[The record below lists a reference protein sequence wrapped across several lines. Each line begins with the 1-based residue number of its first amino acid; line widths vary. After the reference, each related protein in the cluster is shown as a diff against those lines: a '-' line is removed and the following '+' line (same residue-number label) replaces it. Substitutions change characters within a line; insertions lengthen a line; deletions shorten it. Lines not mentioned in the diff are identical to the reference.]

1 MIKPQNESINTVTE
15 PSELKQFCMD
25 HRGIH
30 IFFISFSFKLTEI
43 YINYEVF
50 FFFWSSPI
58 KNYVFTEFDNTYKRY
73 KVSSGAKTRILK

>member
-50 FFFWSSPI
+50 FFFL
-58 KNYVFTEFDNTYKRY
+58 EFPNQELCFY
-73 KVSSGAKTRILK
+73 RI

>member
-1 MIKPQNESINTVTE
+1 MIKTQNESINTVTE

-50 FFFWSSPI
+50 FFFGVPQSRI
-58 KNYVFTEFDNTYKRY
+58 MFLQNLIIHTKDTKFHLGQKLEF
-73 KVSSGAKTRILK
+73 